1 VRCVVLATTRQPL
14 VSLSS
19 RWDDAGPRDRRR
31 CRSIPGAMMQQC
43 VDKRVFLVAG
53 GGMHDESGGLVE
65 HEQGFGPRTK
75 CRAAFLRLRLG
86 GPRLRPVNFNL
97 LARARRVRGFGG
109 LAIDADVALFDEPL
123 QRAARGGGE
132 FCRRKT
138 SSRPPG
144 SDWTMVKFSVRI

>member
-1 VRCVVLATTRQPL
+1 M
-14 VSLSS
+14 
-19 RWDDAGPRDRRR
+19 DDAGPRDAADAAQF
-31 CRSIPGAMMQQC
+31 PGAMMQQC
-43 VDKRVFLVAG
+43 VDERVFLVAG

-65 HEQGFGPRTK
+65 HEQGLVLEQNVERH
-75 CRAAFLRLRLG
+75 FLRLRLG

-132 FCRRKT
+132 FCPQKNVQ
-138 SSRPPG
+138 PPAG
-144 SDWTMVKFSVRI
+144 QRLDDGEIFRAHLA